1 MINAEVAKRFHSL
14 SRIDRKVFDQEY
26 QYRGQTKNLLEK
38 FSNRLGSAEDSPF
51 LGYIGKH
58 YFDQKTKV
66 VYVGKAGGESSLSD
80 QNGDLY
86 FHEKF
91 VEFQS
96 SSGQIKDFVDYN
108 EITKLA
114 LSRWKIMI
122 YINSFLFGVE
132 RDLDSIAFCNIVP
145 FRYRG
150 SPSKKVMKIAF
161 ENYTSDFLNLVQADM
176 IIPLGANLTYSISD
190 LWKSN
195 YRRKRI
201 MAGIPRTNG
210 DTWIDDR
217 GSDCLNLC
225 IQDHLHLRSARLKLV
240 K

>member
-1 MINAEVAKRFHSL
+1 MINAALAKRFHSL

-26 QYRGQTKNLLEK
+26 EYRGQKKNLLDK
-38 FSNRLGSAEDSPF
+38 FSHRLGRAENSPF
-51 LGYIGKH
+51 LGYIGKN

-66 VYVGKAGGESSLSD
+66 VFVGKAGGESSPSD
-80 QNGDLY
+80 QNCDLF

-91 VEFQS
+91 LEFQS
-96 SSGQIKDFVDYN
+96 SPGQIQDYLDYN

-122 YINSFLFGVE
+122 YINFFLFGVE

-150 SPSKKVMKIAF
+150 SPTKRVMKIAF

-176 IIPLGANLTYSISD
+176 IIPLGGNLTSSIHD
-190 LWKSN
+190 LWKST
-195 YRRKRI
+195 YHGKRI

-225 IQDHLHLRSARLKLV
+225 IKDHLHIRSARLKLV

>member
-1 MINAEVAKRFHSL
+1 MINAALAKRFHSL

-26 QYRGQTKNLLEK
+26 EYRGQKKNLLDK
-38 FSNRLGSAEDSPF
+38 FSDRLGRAENSPF
-51 LGYIGKH
+51 LGYIGKN

-66 VYVGKAGGESSLSD
+66 VFVGKAGGESSSSD
-80 QNGDLY
+80 QNCDLF

-91 VEFQS
+91 LEFQS
-96 SSGQIKDFVDYN
+96 SPGQIQDYLDYN

-122 YINSFLFGVE
+122 YINFFLFGVE

-150 SPSKKVMKIAF
+150 SPTKRVMKIAF

-176 IIPLGANLTYSISD
+176 IIPLGGNLTSSIHD
-190 LWKSN
+190 LWKST
-195 YRRKRI
+195 YHGKII

-225 IQDHLHLRSARLKLV
+225 IKDHLHIRSARLKLV

>member
-1 MINAEVAKRFHSL
+1 MINAALAKRFHSL

-26 QYRGQTKNLLEK
+26 EYRGQKKNLLDK
-38 FSNRLGSAEDSPF
+38 FSDRLGRAENSPF
-51 LGYIGKH
+51 LGYIGKN

-66 VYVGKAGGESSLSD
+66 VFVGKAGGESSPSD
-80 QNGDLY
+80 QNCDLF

-91 VEFQS
+91 LEFQS
-96 SSGQIKDFVDYN
+96 SPGQIQDYLDYN

-122 YINSFLFGVE
+122 YINFFLFGVE

-150 SPSKKVMKIAF
+150 SPTKRVMKIAF

-176 IIPLGANLTYSISD
+176 IIPLGGNLTSSIHD
-190 LWKSN
+190 LWKST
-195 YRRKRI
+195 YHGRRI

-225 IQDHLHLRSARLKLV
+225 IKDHLHIRSARLKLV

>member
-1 MINAEVAKRFHSL
+1 MINAALAKRFHSL

-26 QYRGQTKNLLEK
+26 EYRGQKKNLLDK
-38 FSNRLGSAEDSPF
+38 FSDRLVRAENSPF
-51 LGYIGKH
+51 LGYIGKN

-66 VYVGKAGGESSLSD
+66 VFVGKAGGESSSSD
-80 QNGDLY
+80 QNCDLF

-91 VEFQS
+91 LEFQS
-96 SSGQIKDFVDYN
+96 SPGQIQDYLDYN

-122 YINSFLFGVE
+122 YINFFLFGVE

-150 SPSKKVMKIAF
+150 SPTKRVMKIAF

-176 IIPLGANLTYSISD
+176 IIPLGGNLTSSIHD
-190 LWKSN
+190 LWKST
-195 YRRKRI
+195 YHGKII

-225 IQDHLHLRSARLKLV
+225 IKDHLHIRSARLKLV

>member
-1 MINAEVAKRFHSL
+1 
-14 SRIDRKVFDQEY
+14 
-26 QYRGQTKNLLEK
+26 
-38 FSNRLGSAEDSPF
+38 
-51 LGYIGKH
+51 
-58 YFDQKTKV
+58 
-66 VYVGKAGGESSLSD
+66 
-80 QNGDLY
+80 
-86 FHEKF
+86 
-91 VEFQS
+91 
-96 SSGQIKDFVDYN
+96 
-108 EITKLA
+108 
-114 LSRWKIMI
+114 
-122 YINSFLFGVE
+122 
-132 RDLDSIAFCNIVP
+132 
-145 FRYRG
+145 
-150 SPSKKVMKIAF
+150 MKIAF

>member
-1 MINAEVAKRFHSL
+1 MINAALAKRFHSL

-26 QYRGQTKNLLEK
+26 EYRGQKKNLLDK
-38 FSNRLGSAEDSPF
+38 FSDRLGRAENSPF
-51 LGYIGKH
+51 LGYIGKN

-66 VYVGKAGGESSLSD
+66 VFVGKAGGESSSSD
-80 QNGDLY
+80 QNCDLF

-91 VEFQS
+91 LEFQS
-96 SSGQIKDFVDYN
+96 SPGQIQDYLDYN

-122 YINSFLFGVE
+122 YLNFFLFRVE

-150 SPSKKVMKIAF
+150 SPTKRVMKIAF

-176 IIPLGANLTYSISD
+176 IIPLGGNLTSSIHD
-190 LWKSN
+190 LWKST
-195 YRRKRI
+195 YHGKRI

-225 IQDHLHLRSARLKLV
+225 IKDHLHIRSARLKLV